1 VCVVGRTKGGQRSQ
15 GLKGWIRRIGTWAL
29 RLGLGFLGLTGVL
42 VLFFRFVPV
51 PGSTLML
58 ERRWTAWREGE
69 PYASRHA
76 WRPLEEISPAMGV
89 AVIAAEDQLFADH
102 FGFDWNAIEKAVA
115 HNERSRRKRGAST
128 LTQQT
133 AKNLFLWPSR
143 SWVRKGFE
151 AWFTL
156 ALELGWSKRRILEV
170 YLNIVE
176 FGDGIYGV
184 EAAAQTYFRKPA
196 KHLSASEAA
205 LLAAVLPNPHRF
217 KVAAPSEYIRG
228 RQAWILRQME
238 QLGGA
243 QVVRDLG
250 K

>member
-1 VCVVGRTKGGQRSQ
+1 MKRISGWVV
-15 GLKGWIRRIGTWAL
+15 RIA
-29 RLGLGFLGLTGVL
+29 LGFLGLSLLL
-42 VLFFRFVPV
+42 VLLFRFVPV
-51 PGSTLML
+51 PGSALML
-58 ERRWTAWREGE
+58 ERRWVAWREGE
-69 PYASRHA
+69 PHVSHHA
-76 WRPLEEISPAMGV
+76 WRPLEEISPSMGV

-133 AKNLFLWPSR
+133 AKNLFLWSSR
-143 SWVRKGFE
+143 SWIRKGFE

-156 ALELGWSKRRILEV
+156 ALETGWSKRRILEV

-184 EAAAQTYFRKPA
+184 EAAAQVYFHKPA
-196 KHLSASEAA
+196 KRLTPSEAA

-217 KVAAPSEYIRG
+217 KVAAPSEHVRS

-243 QVVRDLG
+243 QVIRDLE